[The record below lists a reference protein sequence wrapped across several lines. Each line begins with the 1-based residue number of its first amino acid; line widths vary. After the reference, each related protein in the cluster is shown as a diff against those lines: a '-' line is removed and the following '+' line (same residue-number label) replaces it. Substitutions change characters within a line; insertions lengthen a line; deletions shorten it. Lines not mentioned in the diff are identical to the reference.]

1 MDTNDDAVPSTARLN
16 FGQKVEQDTKA
27 EVQAEEAQQEAMTA
41 EAEEQPEATVEAVSD
56 APVVEAEAQTETS
69 DAEPVDAPEAPVEEA
84 YQIAE
89 TEGLVDP
96 VNTAAAHEAYR
107 ETETEDTVVE
117 AEPDT
122 EDGNVADPFSGEA
135 SEPVSDGM
143 EAGVDAVASTEAME
157 DTTLS
162 AEDTSVIEAAEAID
176 EAEAINETREA
187 LAVQAESEGKSV
199 EELVAERDR
208 IDAEVKAK
216 QNALKAS
223 VIDQIKTVVN
233 TYDISTEELVEALG
247 GLKSKRKGIKAKPKY
262 KDPATGVIWSGRGK
276 EPAWIKGQDR
286 SKFLIPEA

>member
-1 MDTNDDAVPSTARLN
+1 MDTNDEAVPSTARLN

-69 DAEPVDAPEAPVEEA
+69 DAEPVDAPEAPVEMH
-84 YQIAE
+84 QIGE

-96 VNTAAAHEAYR
+96 VNTTAAHEAYR
-107 ETETEDTVVE
+107 ETEVEDTAIE

-122 EDGNVADPFSGEA
+122 EDGNTADPFSEEA
-135 SEPVSDGM
+135 PEPVSDGT
-143 EAGVDAVASTEAME
+143 EAGVDAVASTEVME

-162 AEDTSVIEAAEAID
+162 AEDISVIEAAEAID

-187 LAVQAESEGKSV
+187 LAVQAENEGKSV

-223 VIDQIKTVVN
+223 VIDQIKTVVS

>member
-1 MDTNDDAVPSTARLN
+1 MDTNDEAVPSTARLN
-16 FGQKVEQDTKA
+16 FSQKVEQDTKA

-69 DAEPVDAPEAPVEEA
+69 EAELVDAPEAPVEA
-84 YQIAE
+84 GQIAE

-96 VNTAAAHEAYR
+96 MNTAAAHEAYR
-107 ETETEDTVVE
+107 ETEVEDTAVE

-122 EDGNVADPFSGEA
+122 EDGNTADPFSEAA
-135 SEPVSDGM
+135 SEPVSDGTTIGQVAD
-143 EAGVDAVASTEAME
+143 AGVVDET
-157 DTTLS
+157 
-162 AEDTSVIEAAEAID
+162 IN
-176 EAEAINETREA
+176 EAEAVDETREA
-187 LAVQAESEGKSV
+187 LAVQAESEDKSV

-216 QNALKAS
+216 QNALKTS
-223 VIDQIKTVVN
+223 VIEQIKTVVN
-233 TYDISTEELVEALG
+233 TYDITTEELVEALG

-276 EPAWIKGQDR
+276 EPAWIKGKDR
-286 SKFLIPEA
+286 DQFLI

>member
-1 MDTNDDAVPSTARLN
+1 MDTNDEAVPSTARLN
-16 FGQKVEQDTKA
+16 FSQKVEQDTKA

-69 DAEPVDAPEAPVEEA
+69 DAEPVDAPEAPVEMH
-84 YQIAE
+84 QIGE

-96 VNTAAAHEAYR
+96 VNTTAAHEAYR
-107 ETETEDTVVE
+107 ETEVEDTAVE

-122 EDGNVADPFSGEA
+122 EDGNVADPFSEEA
-135 SEPVSDGM
+135 SEPVSSGT
-143 EAGVDAVASTEAME
+143 EAGVDVVASTEAME

-187 LAVQAESEGKSV
+187 LAVQAENEGKSV